1 MKISNTIAIIIL
13 CIALMANKCY
23 KKSDIENRITVVNKL
38 DKAIYVV
45 PGFNY
50 PDTSLNCISKEMIL
64 ANSNS
69 FLVNQKT
76 ESRISNLSLC
86 YKSEWERVV
95 SSDTLILFVF
105 ESTTIEQIPWDSVCK
120 NDLVLKRIKLSFS
133 DLILNNCRIA
143 IN

>member
-86 YKSEWERVV
+86 YKSEWERVFV
-95 SSDTLILFVF
+95 SFTPKLTALAEARARKRFSMGTA
-105 ESTTIEQIPWDSVCK
+105 SVYCRSF
-120 NDLVLKRIKLSFS
+120 LKWKSLK
-133 DLILNNCRIA
+133 A
-143 IN
+143 T